1 MRVLVTGADGFV
13 GRHLCS
19 SLEENGDTPVPLVG
33 VDVRDGRA
41 LAEAFSRARPQGI
54 IHLAAVSSVAD
65 SQKSPVT
72 TFEVNTLGTVNVCQA
87 ARELEPNPRLLLVS
101 SGEVYGAISPGQP
114 ATEKARTAPTS
125 PYGASKLAAE
135 IAGIQFA
142 RSYGMPVVVAR
153 PFTHLGRG
161 QAPTF
166 AIPSFARQLAHAR
179 RGAGR
184 ATVKVGNLEA
194 VRDFS
199 HVRDVVAAY
208 RVLLERGVSGE
219 VYNVSSGRGRS
230 IRSVLDELI
239 ALVGIE
245 VDVQVD
251 PARLRPS
258 DIPNMVGD
266 SSRMRALGWTPRF
279 TVRDAF
285 LDVVEDSDAH
295 AGAPQDS

>member
-1 MRVLVTGADGFV
+1 VRVLVTGADGFV

-19 SLEENGDTPVPLVG
+19 LLEENGDTPVPLLG

-41 LAEAFSRARPQGI
+41 LADAFSRARPQGI

-87 ARELEPNPRLLLVS
+87 TRELEPSPPLLLVS
-101 SGEVYGAISPGQP
+101 SGEVYGAIPPEQP
-114 ATEKARTAPTS
+114 ATEQARTAPTS

-135 IAGIQFA
+135 IAGVQFA
-142 RSYGMPVVVAR
+142 HSYGMPVVVAR

-179 RGAGR
+179 RGAVR
-184 ATVKVGNLEA
+184 ATLKVGNLEA

-208 RVLLERGVSGE
+208 RVLLDRGVSGE

-230 IRSVLDELI
+230 IRSILDELI

-266 SSRMRALGWTPRF
+266 SSRLRALGWAPRF
-279 TVRDAF
+279 TVRDAL
-285 LDVVEDSDAH
+285 LDVLEDSDAH
-295 AGAPQDS
+295 AGMPQAS